1 MFSLEN
7 FPKVSEV
14 IVTYNSEKYID
25 YAIQSI
31 KKQEYKKW
39 ELIIINDYSNDFTKK
54 IIEKYKSRQI
64 KI

>member
-14 IVTYNSEKYID
+14 IVTYNSKKYID

-31 KKQEYKKW
+31 K
-39 ELIIINDYSNDFTKK
+39 NRN
-54 IIEKYKSRQI
+54 I
-64 KI
+64 KNGY

>member
-25 YAIQSI
+25 YAIQCI
-31 KKQEYKKW
+31 KKQEYRKW
-39 ELIIINDYSNDFTKK
+39 ELIIINDCSNDFTKK

>member
-7 FPKVSEV
+7 FPKVSEI

-31 KKQEYKKW
+31 KKQE
-39 ELIIINDYSNDFTKK
+39 
-54 IIEKYKSRQI
+54 
-64 KI
+64 